1 MEGFNGP
8 IEGLPELIDACNG
21 KESVFTAVVGQV
33 LQSSQIAQV
42 GLHVLTPKAQHT
54 FTT

>member
-1 MEGFNGP
+1 MEVINGP

-21 KESVFTAVVGQV
+21 KESVFAAIVGKD

-42 GLHVLTPKAQHT
+42 GLHMLPHQVHE
-54 FTT
+54 